1 MGKKTIKAMVAD
13 VYRCGSDCSN
23 GGVTS
28 RFDKIYYE
36 HPEGFLEL
44 DAEDL
49 PENFMVLKEE
59 PSLGAVVKRFYP
71 YRDADG
77 RRWMMWG
84 GTFAYSSDSRFPG
97 NPGAEPVKIFDRHEG

>member
-1 MGKKTIKAMVAD
+1 MGKKVVKAMVAD
-13 VYRCGSDCSN
+13 VYRSGSDCSN

-28 RFDKIYYE
+28 RFDKIYYA

-44 DAEDL
+44 DAGDL

-59 PSLGAVVKRFYP
+59 PCLRSTARRFYP
-71 YRDADG
+71 HGDVDG
-77 RRWMMWG
+77 KRWMMWG

-97 NPGAEPVKIFDRHEG
+97 NPGGVPVMIFDRHEG